1 MFSTVIFSP
10 SVLNSILLKQN
21 KKNIL
26 AFQPGPIPGPGPFT
40 KKEINNA
47 YLNTLEKETIKR
59 IRHRR
64 SRNGNRVVREHWINT
79 RERNITNIRE
89 PEPKPFLIPIIS
101 LFPNNG
107 NNGNENN
114 DEFNNPWQQPRKPI
128 KREVKES
135 SEGNFRLEK
144 VDNFNFTCVGGYNEV
159 KEELVQVV
167 DFLIHPT
174 NYTVYGVRIPKGVLL
189 AGPPGNGKTLLAKCL
204 AGESNT
210 SFIAAVGS
218 QFQEKYVGTGAA
230 RVRELFEL
238 ANNNQPCIIFIDEL
252 DALGRKRSGGEQGA
266 DAERD
271 QTLNQLLTQLD
282 GFNSDD
288 SVVVLGATN
297 RVDILDAALIRAGRF
312 DKIINVPNPDS
323 KTRLEII
330 DIHMRNKPI
339 NVSTSLLNQLTTG
352 FSGAQIETLLN
363 EATLHALRKGTIP
376 VTIEDIEIA
385 KDKLLLG
392 RSSQGKNMTAN
403 TIKRIAIH
411 EIGHLLISL
420 SSAYHEKPVKVSIE
434 SAGTSLGYTMFEENE
449 VDEGI
454 YLREYLEDKI
464 KVLLGGR
471 AAEEV
476 IYGSSVSSGAIS
488 DLEKA
493 FGMAKQMV
501 TNYGMGAKIIY
512 PYFSDEYKK
521 EVDDEIHKII
531 VFAYKET
538 RQLLEKKKKILITL
552 AEELINKKTLKYDEI
567 VSIIL
572 QNSREYI

>member
-1 MFSTVIFSP
+1 MKIITSIF
-10 SVLNSILLKQN
+10 LCATLLPFPTISKMSSR
-21 KKNIL
+21 NIL
-26 AFQPGPIPGPGPFT
+26 FIPNGNTLISEGQ
-40 KKEINNA
+40 NS
-47 YLNTLEKETIKR
+47 YLNTLEKESIRR

-64 SRNGNRVVREHWINT
+64 SRNGRRIDREHTIT
-79 RERNITNIRE
+79 SRERNITSIRE
-89 PEPKPFLIPIIS
+89 PTPRPFLIPILS
-101 LFPNNG
+101 LIPNNK
-107 NNGNENN
+107 NSDENEQRED
-114 DEFNNPWQQPRKPI
+114 DEFGQDYHPRRPT
-128 KREVKES
+128 KRVVTES

-167 DFLIHPT
+167 DFLLHPK

-210 SFIAAVGS
+210 SFVAAVGS

-238 ANNNQPCIIFIDEL
+238 AGNNQPCIIFIDEL
-252 DALGRKRSGGEQGA
+252 DALGRKRSGGDQGA
-266 DAERD
+266 EAERD

-282 GFNSDD
+282 GFNTDD

-297 RVDILDAALIRAGRF
+297 RVDILDPALIRAGRF

-330 DIHMRNKPI
+330 DIHVKNKPI
-339 NVSTSLLNQLTTG
+339 NVSSTLLNQMTGG

-363 EATLHALRKGTIP
+363 EATLHALRKQTIP
-376 VTIEDIEIA
+376 VSVEDIEAA

-392 RSSQGKNMTAN
+392 RISQGRNMSVNA
-403 TIKRIAIH
+403 IKRIAIH
-411 EIGHLLISL
+411 EIGHLLMSL
-420 SSAYHEKPVKVSIE
+420 SSIYHEKPIKVSIE
-434 SAGTSLGYTMFEENE
+434 SAGQSLGYTMFEENE
-449 VDEGI
+449 IDEGI

-476 IYGSSVSSGAIS
+476 MYGSSVSSGALS

-493 FGMAKQMV
+493 FGMAKQMI

-531 VFAYKET
+531 VFAYKDVKNM
-538 RQLLEKKKKILITL
+538 LEKKKRVLIKL
-552 AEELINKKTLKYDEI
+552 ADELVEKKTLKYDDI

-572 QNSREYI
+572 LDGR

>member
-1 MFSTVIFSP
+1 MKIIK
-10 SVLNSILLKQN
+10 SVLLFASFLPLSTISKMSS
-21 KKNIL
+21 KNVFFI
-26 AFQPGPIPGPGPFT
+26 QPGNVKIPDGR
-40 KKEINNA
+40 NS
-47 YLNTLEKETIKR
+47 YLNTLEKESIKK

-64 SRNGNRVVREHWINT
+64 SRNGRRMDREHIIT
-79 RERNITNIRE
+79 SRERNITSIRE
-89 PEPKPFLIPIIS
+89 PEPRPFLIPILS
-101 LFPNNG
+101 LIPNG
-107 NNGNENN
+107 NHNN
-114 DEFNNPWQQPRKPI
+114 DDEREDDEFGQFRSPRRPS
-128 KREVKES
+128 KRVVTES

-144 VDNFNFTCVGGYNEV
+144 VDNFNFTCVGGYKEV

-167 DFLIHPT
+167 DFLLHPK
-174 NYTVYGVRIPKGVLL
+174 NYTIYGVRIPKGVLL

-210 SFIAAVGS
+210 SFVAAVGS

-238 ANNNQPCIIFIDEL
+238 ASNNQPCIIFIDEL

-266 DAERD
+266 EAERD

-282 GFNSDD
+282 GFNTDD

-297 RVDILDAALIRAGRF
+297 RVDILDPALIRAGRF

-323 KTRLEII
+323 KTRIEII
-330 DIHMRNKPI
+330 DIHMKNKPI
-339 NVSTSLLNQLTTG
+339 NISSTLLNQMTGG

-376 VTIEDIEIA
+376 VNVDDIEVA

-392 RSSQGKNMTAN
+392 RVSQGRNMSVNA
-403 TIKRIAIH
+403 IKRIAIH
-411 EIGHLLISL
+411 EIGHLLMSL
-420 SSAYHEKPVKVSIE
+420 SSIYHEKPIKVSIE
-434 SAGTSLGYTMFEENE
+434 SAGQSLGYTMFEENE

-476 IYGSSVSSGAIS
+476 IYGSSVSSGALS

-531 VFAYKET
+531 VFAYKDVKNM
-538 RQLLEKKKKILITL
+538 LEKKKKLLIKL
-552 AEELINKKTLKYDEI
+552 AEELIEKKTLKYDDI
-567 VSIIL
+567 VLIIL
-572 QNSREYI
+572 QDSR